1 MSYYL
6 HKKLKGIQFPEAR
19 SKVIEALKQE
29 GFGVI
34 TQIDLQST
42 FKSKLDVQVRPY
54 EILGACNPD
63 YAYKALQSDSK
74 LGVFLPCNVLLE
86 ENEQGDIEVS
96 AIDPQAAMATAENP
110 EIEIFAL
117 EIRKKLQN
125 MLNNL

>member
-110 EIEIFAL
+110 EIDIFAQ

-125 MLNNL
+125 VLNNL

>member
-6 HKKLKGIQFPEAR
+6 HKKLKGIQFNEAR

-110 EIEIFAL
+110 EIDIFAQ
-117 EIRKKLQN
+117 EIRQKLQN
-125 MLNNL
+125 VLNNL

>member
-110 EIEIFAL
+110 EIDIFAQ
-117 EIRKKLQN
+117 EIRQKLQN
-125 MLNNL
+125 VLNNL

>member
-96 AIDPQAAMATAENP
+96 AIDPQAAMATADNP
-110 EIEIFAL
+110 EIDIFAQ

>member
-6 HKKLKGIQFPEAR
+6 HKKLKGIQFNEAR

-86 ENEQGDIEVS
+86 ENEQGEIEVS

-110 EIEIFAL
+110 DIDIFAQ
-117 EIRKKLQN
+117 EIRQKLQN
-125 MLNNL
+125 VLNNL

>member
-74 LGVFLPCNVLLE
+74 LGVFLPCNVLVE
-86 ENEQGDIEVS
+86 ENEQGEIEVS

-110 EIEIFAL
+110 EIDIFAQ
-117 EIRKKLQN
+117 EIRQKLQN
-125 MLNNL
+125 VLNNL

>member
-1 MSYYL
+1 M
-6 HKKLKGIQFPEAR
+6 
-19 SKVIEALKQE
+19 
-29 GFGVI
+29 I

-86 ENEQGDIEVS
+86 ENEQGEIEVS

-110 EIEIFAL
+110 EIDIFAQ
-117 EIRKKLQN
+117 EIRQKLQN
-125 MLNNL
+125 VLNNL

>member
-6 HKKLKGIQFPEAR
+6 HKKLKGIQFNEAR

-86 ENEQGDIEVS
+86 ENEQGEIEVS

-110 EIEIFAL
+110 EIDIFAQ
-117 EIRKKLQN
+117 EIRQKLQN
-125 MLNNL
+125 VLNNL

>member
-6 HKKLKGIQFPEAR
+6 HKKLKGIQFTEAR

-86 ENEQGDIEVS
+86 ENEQGEIEVS

-110 EIEIFAL
+110 EIDIFAQ
-117 EIRKKLQN
+117 EIRQKLQN
-125 MLNNL
+125 VLNNL

>member
-6 HKKLKGIQFPEAR
+6 HKKLNGIHFNEAR
-19 SKVIEALKQE
+19 SKVIEALKHE

-42 FKSKLDVQVRPY
+42 FKSKLDIKVRPY

-86 ENEQGDIEVS
+86 ENEQGEIEIS

-110 EIEIFAL
+110 EIDIFAQ
-117 EIRKKLQN
+117 EIRQKLQN
-125 MLNNL
+125 VLNTL

>member
-6 HKKLKGIQFPEAR
+6 QKKLKGIQFPEAR

-74 LGVFLPCNVLLE
+74 LGVFLPCNLLLE
-86 ENEQGDIEVS
+86 ENEQGEIEVS

-110 EIEIFAL
+110 EIDIFSQ
-117 EIRKKLQN
+117 EIRQKLQN
-125 MLNNL
+125 VLNNL

>member
-110 EIEIFAL
+110 EIEIFAQ

>member
-74 LGVFLPCNVLLE
+74 LGVFLPCNLLLE
-86 ENEQGDIEVS
+86 ENEQGEIEVS

-110 EIEIFAL
+110 EIDIFAQ
-117 EIRKKLQN
+117 EIRQKLQN
-125 MLNNL
+125 VLNNL

>member
-74 LGVFLPCNVLLE
+74 LGVFLPCNVLVE
-86 ENEQGDIEVS
+86 ENEQGEIEVS

-110 EIEIFAL
+110 EIGIFAQ
-117 EIRKKLQN
+117 EIRQKPQN
-125 MLNNL
+125 LLKNL

>member
-86 ENEQGDIEVS
+86 ENEQGEIEVS

-110 EIEIFAL
+110 EIDIFAQ
-117 EIRKKLQN
+117 EIRQKLQN
-125 MLNNL
+125 VLNNL

>member
-6 HKKLKGIQFPEAR
+6 HKKLKGIQFNEAR

-74 LGVFLPCNVLLE
+74 LGVFLPCNVLVE
-86 ENEQGDIEVS
+86 ENEQGEIEVS

-110 EIEIFAL
+110 EIDIFAQ
-117 EIRKKLQN
+117 EIRQKLQN
-125 MLNNL
+125 VLNNL

>member
-6 HKKLKGIQFPEAR
+6 HKKLKGIQFNEAR

-86 ENEQGDIEVS
+86 ENEQGEIEVS
-96 AIDPQAAMATAENP
+96 AIDPQAAMASAENP
-110 EIEIFAL
+110 EIDIFAQ
-117 EIRKKLQN
+117 EIRQKLQN
-125 MLNNL
+125 VLNNL

>member
-6 HKKLKGIQFPEAR
+6 HKKLKGIQFNEAR

-34 TQIDLQST
+34 TQIDLQNT
-42 FKSKLDVQVRPY
+42 FQSKLNIQVRPY

-86 ENEQGDIEVS
+86 ENEQGEIEVS
-96 AIDPQAAMATAENP
+96 AIDPQAAMAATDNREM
-110 EIEIFAL
+110 EVFAR
-117 EIRKKLQN
+117 EIRQKLEN
-125 MLNNL
+125 VLNTL

>member
-19 SKVIEALKQE
+19 LKVIEALKQE

>member
-6 HKKLKGIQFPEAR
+6 HKILKDINFSDAKLK
-19 SKVIEALKQE
+19 VVEALKQE

-34 TQIDLQST
+34 THIDLQNT

-74 LGVFLPCNVLLE
+74 LGVFLPCNVLIE
-86 ENEQGDIEVS
+86 ENEKGEIEVS
-96 AIDPQAAMATAENP
+96 AIDPMAAMAPAKNH
-110 EIEIFAL
+110 EIEVFAV
-117 EIRKKLQN
+117 EIRQKLQN
-125 MLNNL
+125 VLNTL

>member
-6 HKKLKGIQFPEAR
+6 HKKLKGIQFNEAR

-42 FKSKLDVQVRPY
+42 FTSKLNVQVRPY

-63 YAYKALQSDSK
+63 YAYKALQFDSK
-74 LGVFLPCNVLLE
+74 LGVFLPCNLLLE
-86 ENEQGDIEVS
+86 ENDQGEIEVS
-96 AIDPQAAMATAENP
+96 AIDPQAAMATTENP
-110 EIEIFAL
+110 EIDIFAQ
-117 EIRKKLQN
+117 EIRQKLQN
-125 MLNNL
+125 VLNNL

>member
-110 EIEIFAL
+110 EIDIFAQ
-117 EIRKKLQN
+117 EIRQKLQN
-125 MLNNL
+125 VLNKL

>member
-6 HKKLKGIQFPEAR
+6 HKKLKGIEFPEAR

-110 EIEIFAL
+110 EIEIFAQ